1 MKQTIPLAM
10 LTDIAASALC
20 LPPSALIL
28 QKPVPI
34 QKLRETVQTALQAL
48 LALPGMERV
57 GESDQ
62 VCAKQIVAPERS
74 RSAGLFQEAGE
85 PICPFFKK
93 VTADW
98 LYPVTGYCRGR
109 PDGKL
114 MIPNSAEYRQ
124 LCTTEDFR
132 SCENYQTKQRLLHDP
147 IT

>member
-1 MKQTIPLAM
+1 
-10 LTDIAASALC
+10 
-20 LPPSALIL
+20 
-28 QKPVPI
+28 
-34 QKLRETVQTALQAL
+34 
-48 LALPGMERV
+48 MERV

-62 VCAKQIVAPERS
+62 VCAKQIVAPECS
-74 RSAGLFQEAGE
+74 RSTGLFREAGE

-114 MIPNSAEYRQ
+114 MIPSIAEYRQ
-124 LCTTEDFR
+124 LCTTEDFQ

-147 IT
+147 KT